1 MNKAGDTVGDRA
13 KKRGKTTAAALQHI
27 KYSHRLVTCSFDKT
41 FLFQPHGFI
50 SALTTRLDC
59 ASAVA
64 AGKAGN
70 TQLPDWVLP
79 PHPPPIF
86 PVDPT
91 LHGVDGPV
99 PLPMSISWQRHTPV
113 DMPDA
118 TVRLTASEEPDVLL
132 ILQQDACKGLLA
144 TDPESN
150 QHFLHLVTSVRN
162 LNRPVSIIFFIK
174 PSQMRSPLYEV
185 IARLQVDHAV
195 RGVQQ
200 VTSVE
205 DLASLVCNYT
215 KSICQRPFKQGR
227 MEATDGFTFLPS
239 TVKRGIASSRLPGGG
254 GLRFPRRNLVCAG
267 AQTPEDAERLWEA
280 AVRAWVHRTWLSQ
293 LGQWHGVTGEVATA
307 IATVYPTPRCLFE
320 AIWRDVDENT
330 NLEAVQEKATA
341 MLADLPIRRGAGIL
355 ATQNRLGPQLARRI
369 VTFFTSPDP
378 QDEGAS

>member
-1 MNKAGDTVGDRA
+1 MNTYCVAAMNKAGDTVGDRA
-13 KKRGKTTAAALQHI
+13 KRKGKTTAAALQHI

-59 ASAVA
+59 ATAVA
-64 AGKAGN
+64 AGKVGN

-86 PVDPT
+86 PVDPA

-113 DMPDA
+113 DTPDA

-144 TDPESN
+144 TDPDSN
-150 QHFLHLVTSVRN
+150 QHFLDLVTSVRN
-162 LNRPVSIIFFIK
+162 LNRPVSMIFFIK

-205 DLASLVCNYT
+205 DLATLVCNYT

-227 MEATDGFTFLPS
+227 MEATDATSAAAAVF
-239 TVKRGIASSRLPGGG
+239 
-254 GLRFPRRNLVCAG
+254 RFPRRNLVCAG
-267 AQTPEDAERLWEA
+267 AQTPEDAEKRWEA

-320 AIWRDVDENT
+320 AIWQGADENT
-330 NLEAVQEKATA
+330 SLEAVQEKATA

-378 QDEGAS
+378 LDEGAS